1 MERVEVPLD
10 DDLAGDLASYASDR
24 HLDAE
29 DAAEQLLSEA
39 LAEWRRDRAVER
51 FADGDL
57 TFDRAAEAAEMDPW
71 AFADLLREREVTWVD
86 SERVVAEIDG

>member
-10 DDLAGDLASYASDR
+10 DDLAGELASYARDQ
-24 HLDAE
+24 HLAE
-29 DAAEQLLSEA
+29 DAAAEQLLSEA

-57 TFDRAAEAAEMDPW
+57 TFDRAAELAELDPW

-86 SERVVAEIDG
+86 SERVVAELDG